1 MLINYL
7 QNDRLHWRIV
17 SGLVLGIAC
26 MYVAWGIG
34 YWGLPEGVLRG
45 RTGAGAV
52 SDVLPEN
59 VGVLLLALIWN
70 GVIAFVVVPLL
81 SLLAIQR
88 LSLGY
93 LLALGNFAL
102 YGIFLGTNSFSNPR
116 PQALPPNLAV
126 FLATGPW
133 EIGSYML
140 VAATLANRFRF
151 RQEHWLIGKMTR
163 VVRPDEKMSIGQWVT
178 LVVAVV
184 VIIVTAWI
192 EDARATR
199 HTSETVVPVEA
210 RYGWRSPAGPAAS
223 SLIKG
228 RQLTAWS
235 AAGLSVGPHGALR
248 IAHGFFC

>member
-1 MLINYL
+1 MLINCL

-26 MYVAWGIG
+26 MYVAWGLG

-70 GVIAFVVVPLL
+70 GVIAFVLVPLL

-151 RQEHWLIGKMTR
+151 RQEHWLIGKVTR
-163 VVRPDEKMSIGQWVT
+163 VVRRDEKMSIAQWAT

-199 HTSETVVPVEA
+199 HVEA
-210 RYGWRSPAGPAAS
+210 RTVYARQPTARTAAD
-223 SLIKG
+223 
-228 RQLTAWS
+228 
-235 AAGLSVGPHGALR
+235 LSVGPHGALR
-248 IAHGFFC
+248 IAHGAWPLLLSRGSQGRGAVTDS